1 MTSAAPTSGTSRR
14 AVVPIVALDFPDAG
28 RALNLVAA
36 LGDDCLF
43 YKVGSELF
51 TAAGPAIV
59 ESLRENGCDVFL
71 DLKLHDI
78 PNTVAA
84 AVRVIREMD
93 VRLTTVHAA
102 GGCAM
107 IEAAVDAAGP
117 SCGVFAIT
125 VLTSLDAAAMAEI
138 SGREDATPADTALR
152 LSAVA
157 RSAGAQ
163 GVVCSGQEARMIRA
177 RFGPNFELIVPGIR
191 LEGDARGDQMRV
203 VTPEAAAEAGAD
215 YIVVGRS
222 ITASQDPAQAMA
234 SVRERLARGIG

>member
-1 MTSAAPTSGTSRR
+1 MSASSLSGNVQR
-14 AVVPIVALDFPDAG
+14 AVVPIVALDFPDAE
-28 RALNLVAA
+28 RALNLVTA

-78 PNTVAA
+78 PNTVAS
-84 AVRVIREMD
+84 AVRVIRAMD
-93 VRLTTVHAA
+93 VRLTTVHAS

-107 IEAAVDAAGP
+107 IEAAVDAAGS

-138 SGREDATPADTALR
+138 SGRDDVTPADTALR
-152 LSAVA
+152 LSEVA

-163 GVVCSGQEARMIRA
+163 GVVCSGEEAKLIRS
-177 RFGPNFELIVPGIR
+177 RFGPDFELIVPGIR

-222 ITASQDPAQAMA
+222 ITGSSDPVRAMA
-234 SVRERLARGIG
+234 AVRSRLDRRG